1 MIRVNIYIIPPTI
14 IRAGGYDRER
24 PHFRFLLRM
33 IFLKTLRS
41 EIISLLSILV
51 VDWLHALLVGSIC
64 FKVRAVTD
72 LVTGLQNP
80 YFRAHHPVEH
90 LQPNPRAIYIL
101 YLAQVIQDIGID
113 FFNI

>member
-14 IRAGGYDRER
+14 ICAGGYDSER
-24 PHFRFLLRM
+24 PHFRFLVRM
-33 IFLKTLRS
+33 IFLKTLVS

-51 VDWLHALLVGSIC
+51 VDWFHALVAGISV
-64 FKVRAVTD
+64 KVRAVTD